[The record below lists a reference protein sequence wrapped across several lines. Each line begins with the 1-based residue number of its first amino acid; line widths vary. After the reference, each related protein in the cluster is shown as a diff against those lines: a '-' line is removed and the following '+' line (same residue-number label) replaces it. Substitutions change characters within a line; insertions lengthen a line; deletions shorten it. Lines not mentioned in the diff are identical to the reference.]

1 MGQTLRC
8 PSKLELNARTTTTM
22 GNSNRLATGVPGL
35 WHWLPPPRPNV
46 EFGAGYATAQAAI
59 DAAAKDL
66 AARQGSDPSTWRTD
80 ATGERLTFG
89 FLPKTARWTNR
100 PTFQQIISFDGH
112 RPR

>member
-8 PSKLELNARTTTTM
+8 PSKLELNVRTTTTM

-46 EFGAGYATAQAAI
+46 EVGAGYATAQAAI

-66 AARQGSDPSTWRTD
+66 AARQGIGSVHLGCRRDGG
-80 ATGERLTFG
+80 AAAFG

-100 PTFQQIISFDGH
+100 PTFQQIISFDG